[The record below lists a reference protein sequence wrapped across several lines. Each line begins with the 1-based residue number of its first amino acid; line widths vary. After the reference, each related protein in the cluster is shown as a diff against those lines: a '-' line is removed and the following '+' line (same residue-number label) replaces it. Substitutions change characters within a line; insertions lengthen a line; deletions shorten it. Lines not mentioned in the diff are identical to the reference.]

1 MISDPSADLSPSR
14 ASSAHAEVLGSL
26 AELCRDGPIV
36 VLTGAGCSTESGIPD
51 YRGPETA
58 ARARNPME
66 YKAFVG
72 DAASRQRYWSRS
84 LVGWP
89 RVGRAQPNPAHL
101 ALATLEERGLVAGLI
116 TQNVDGLHRRGG
128 SRRLIELHGD
138 LERVVC
144 IGCRRASSRD
154 VLQRRLRAANPS
166 ALAAEVREI
175 APDGD
180 AVLAIDHSAFEVP
193 ACEGC
198 GGVLKPDVVFF
209 GEAVPLERVRA
220 AEEMVDHARALL
232 VVGTSLAVYSG
243 LRFVRRA
250 RARGL
255 PCALINLGP
264 PMRGAELFDLH
275 VDEHAGRVLPEL
287 ATVMT
292 GQAQE
297 PSRS

>member
-1 MISDPSADLSPSR
+1 MTPIPTSAAPRSRVPSGR
-14 ASSAHAEVLGSL
+14 
-26 AELCRDGPIV
+26 IV
-36 VLTGAGCSTESGIPD
+36 
-51 YRGPETA
+51 A
-58 ARARNPME
+58 AL
-66 YKAFVG
+66 FV
-72 DAASRQRYWSRS
+72 
-84 LVGWP
+84 
-89 RVGRAQPNPAHL
+89 L
-101 ALATLEERGLVAGLI
+101 ALAVRIAFGLASEFWGEDELQIYLIGLKFF
-116 TQNVDGLHRRGG
+116 TTGTWPLYG
-128 SRRLIELHGD
+128 
-138 LERVVC
+138 
-144 IGCRRASSRD
+144 
-154 VLQRRLRAANPS
+154 
-166 ALAAEVREI
+166 
-175 APDGD
+175 
-180 AVLAIDHSAFEVP
+180 
-193 ACEGC
+193 
-198 GGVLKPDVVFF
+198 PDVVFF